1 MLIGGTLQTAKENES
16 HLTEK
21 DQLIVLKN
29 ELVSMKITAGDH
41 RKKIKKLT
49 RQVFIHS
56 GILGVLIISIALIGF
71 VH

>member
-1 MLIGGTLQTAKENES
+1 MLIGGTLQTAMENES

-41 RKKIKKLT
+41 RKKIK
-49 RQVFIHS
+49 
-56 GILGVLIISIALIGF
+56 
-71 VH
+71 